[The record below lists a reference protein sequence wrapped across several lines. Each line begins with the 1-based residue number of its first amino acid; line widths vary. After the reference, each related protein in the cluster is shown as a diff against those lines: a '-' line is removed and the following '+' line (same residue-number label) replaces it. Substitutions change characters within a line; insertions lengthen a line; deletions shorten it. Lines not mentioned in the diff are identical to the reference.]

1 MNDYTL
7 VPTRLYASR
16 AHPIY
21 MLARPRFYGPLI
33 LVSTPVCTAFYAY
46 DFIVVGFKFKIPTKR
61 H

>member
-21 MLARPRFYGPLI
+21 MLARSR
-33 LVSTPVCTAFYAY
+33 FYAY
-46 DFIVVGFKFKIPTKR
+46 ANIGFYTSVYSILCIQFYNSWIQI
-61 H
+61 